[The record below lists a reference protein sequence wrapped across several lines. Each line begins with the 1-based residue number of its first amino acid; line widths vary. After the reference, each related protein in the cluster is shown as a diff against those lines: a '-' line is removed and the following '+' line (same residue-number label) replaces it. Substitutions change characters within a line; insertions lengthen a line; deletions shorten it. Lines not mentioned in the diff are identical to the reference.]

1 MKMAQLTAS
10 KSDDEWIVEGYAT
23 VFGNVNYYDF
33 CIAKGAY
40 AELIEKGVTPPMF
53 FNHDSF
59 DLPIGK
65 WTKLEEDEVGL
76 KVTGVLTKGLS
87 RASDVYAALKAG
99 TIDGLSV
106 GFMYDPQDVTVLDDD
121 IISIN
126 KISELVEISVCTFPA
141 DQKARVSE
149 VLSADQIDEKIETLQ
164 SLRDLEGFFKELGLS
179 KRQAGCLA
187 HKAKVAVACDSLRDA
202 EAKEREALSDALNQL
217 KSIF

>member
-1 MKMAQLTAS
+1 MKVAQLTAS

-23 VFGNVNYYDF
+23 VFGNVNCYDF

-65 WTKLEEDEVGL
+65 WTKLEEDDVGL

-126 KISELVEISVCTFPA
+126 KISDLVEISVCTFPA
-141 DQKARVSE
+141 DRKARVSE

-179 KRQAGCLA
+179 KRQAGCLT
-187 HKAKVAVACDSLRDA
+187 HKAKVAVACAVQRDA
-202 EAKEREALSDALNQL
+202 EAKEREALSDALNEL
-217 KSIF
+217 KSVF